1 MITKESFIIDG
12 SRSKK
17 ILIDINFNH
26 NFKNKPIV
34 IFSHGFK
41 GFKDWGPFNKM
52 AENFAEKNFFFIKFN
67 FSYNGTSIEN
77 PNDFVDLDAFGN
89 NNFSIELDDLNLV
102 INWINDNSKFS
113 NEIDTNNINLL
124 GHSRGGAISILK
136 SNEDSRINKV
146 ISWASP
152 SNFINRMDKS
162 KLDIWKKSGVAYIF
176 NSRTNQN
183 MPLFYQFYEDCITN
197 KKRIDIENAC
207 KNLTLPHLAIHG
219 TEDPTVD
226 IKDVND
232 FKNWNPKT
240 IVHKIKDAN
249 HVFGVSHPFNEKSFP
264 SHFIKVLE
272 KTFEFLET

>member
-12 SRSKK
+12 SRNKK

-52 AENFAEKNFFFIKFN
+52 AEKFAEKNFFFIKFN

-152 SNFINRMDKS
+152 SNFINRMDES
-162 KLDIWKKSGVAYIF
+162 KLDTWKKSGVAYIF

-183 MPLFYQFYEDCITN
+183 MPLFYQFYEDCVTN

-207 KNLTLPHLAIHG
+207 RNLTIPHLAIHG

>member
-1 MITKESFIIDG
+1 MITKESLIING

-17 ILIDINFNH
+17 ILIDVNFNH
-26 NFKNKPIV
+26 NFKKKPIV

-52 AENFAEKNFFFIKFN
+52 AEKFAKKNFFFIKFN

-152 SNFINRMDKS
+152 SNFINRIDKS
-162 KLDIWKKSGVAYIF
+162 KLDTWKKSGVAYIF

-183 MPLFYQFYEDCITN
+183 MPLFYQFYEDCISN

-240 IVHKIKDAN
+240 IVYKIKDAN
-249 HVFGVSHPFNEKSFP
+249 HVFGVSHPFNEKGFP

>member
-102 INWINDNSKFS
+102 INWINDNSKFI

-152 SNFINRMDKS
+152 SNFINRMDES
-162 KLDIWKKSGVAYIF
+162 KLDTWKKSGVAYIF

-183 MPLFYQFYEDCITN
+183 MPLFYQFYQDCITN

-207 KNLTLPHLAIHG
+207 SNLTVPHLAIHG

>member
-17 ILIDINFNH
+17 ILIDVNFNH
-26 NFKNKPIV
+26 NFKKKPIV

-52 AENFAEKNFFFIKFN
+52 AENFSEKNFFFIKFN

-162 KLDIWKKSGVAYIF
+162 KLDTWEKSGVAYIF

-207 KNLTLPHLAIHG
+207 RNLTVPHLAIHG

-232 FKNWNPKT
+232 FKNWNLKT

-264 SHFIKVLE
+264 SHFMEVLE

>member
-1 MITKESFIIDG
+1 MITKESLIING
-12 SRSKK
+12 SRTKK
-17 ILIDINFNH
+17 ILIDVNFNH
-26 NFKNKPIV
+26 NFKKKPII

-152 SNFINRMDKS
+152 SNLINRMDES
-162 KLDIWKKSGVAYIF
+162 KLDTWKKSGVAYIF

-207 KNLTLPHLAIHG
+207 RNLTIPHLAIHG

-240 IVHKIKDAN
+240 IVHKINDAN

>member
-1 MITKESFIIDG
+1 MITKESLIING

-17 ILIDINFNH
+17 ILIDVNFNH
-26 NFKNKPIV
+26 NFKKKPII

-152 SNFINRMDKS
+152 SNFINRMDES
-162 KLDIWKKSGVAYIF
+162 KLDTWKKSGVAYIF
-176 NSRTNQN
+176 N
-183 MPLFYQFYEDCITN
+183 
-197 KKRIDIENAC
+197 
-207 KNLTLPHLAIHG
+207 
-219 TEDPTVD
+219 
-226 IKDVND
+226 
-232 FKNWNPKT
+232 
-240 IVHKIKDAN
+240 
-249 HVFGVSHPFNEKSFP
+249 
-264 SHFIKVLE
+264 
-272 KTFEFLET
+272 

>member
-1 MITKESFIIDG
+1 MITKESLIING
-12 SRSKK
+12 SRTKK
-17 ILIDINFNH
+17 ILIDVNFNH
-26 NFKNKPIV
+26 NFKKKPIV

-67 FSYNGTSIEN
+67 FSFNGTSIEN

-207 KNLTLPHLAIHG
+207 RNLTIPHLAIHG

>member
-1 MITKESFIIDG
+1 MITKESLIING

-17 ILIDINFNH
+17 ILIDVNFNH
-26 NFKNKPIV
+26 NFKKKPIV

-152 SNFINRMDKS
+152 SNFINRMDES
-162 KLDIWKKSGVAYIF
+162 KLNTWKKSGVAYIF

-207 KNLTLPHLAIHG
+207 RNLTVPHLAIHG

-240 IVHKIKDAN
+240 IVYKIKDAN
-249 HVFGVSHPFNEKSFP
+249 HVFGVSHPFNENSFP

>member
-17 ILIDINFNH
+17 ILIDVNFNH
-26 NFKNKPIV
+26 NFKKKPIV

-102 INWINDNSKFS
+102 INWINDNIIFS
-113 NEIDTNNINLL
+113 DEIDTNNINLL

-152 SNFINRMDKS
+152 SNFINRMDES
-162 KLDIWKKSGVAYIF
+162 KLDTWKKSGVAYIF

-219 TEDPTVD
+219 TEDPTVN

-240 IVHKIKDAN
+240 IVYKIKDAN
-249 HVFGVSHPFNEKSFP
+249 HVFGVSHPFNETSFP

>member
-183 MPLFYQFYEDCITN
+183 MPLFYQFYQDCITN

-207 KNLTLPHLAIHG
+207 RNLTIPHLAIHG

>member
-1 MITKESFIIDG
+1 MITKESLIING

-17 ILIDINFNH
+17 ILIDVNFNH
-26 NFKNKPIV
+26 NFKKKPIV

-67 FSYNGTSIEN
+67 FSYNGTSIKN

-152 SNFINRMDKS
+152 SNFINRMDES
-162 KLDIWKKSGVAYIF
+162 KLDTWKKSGVAYIF

-207 KNLTLPHLAIHG
+207 RNLTVPHLAIHG

-240 IVHKIKDAN
+240 IVYKIKDAN
-249 HVFGVSHPFNEKSFP
+249 HVFGVSHPFNEKDFP

>member
-1 MITKESFIIDG
+1 MITKESFIING

-17 ILIDINFNH
+17 ILIDVNFNH
-26 NFKNKPIV
+26 NFKKKPIV

-52 AENFAEKNFFFIKFN
+52 AEKFAKKNFFFIKFN

-152 SNFINRMDKS
+152 SNFINRMDES
-162 KLDIWKKSGVAYIF
+162 KLDTWKKSGVAYIF

-207 KNLTLPHLAIHG
+207 RNLTVPHLAIHG

-232 FKNWNPKT
+232 IKNWNPKT

>member
-1 MITKESFIIDG
+1 MITKESFIING

-17 ILIDINFNH
+17 ILIDVNFNH
-26 NFKNKPIV
+26 NFKKKPIV

-152 SNFINRMDKS
+152 SNFINRMDES
-162 KLDIWKKSGVAYIF
+162 KLDTWKKSGVAYIF

-207 KNLTLPHLAIHG
+207 RNLTVPHLAIHG

-232 FKNWNPKT
+232 FKNWNLKT

-264 SHFIKVLE
+264 SHFMEVLE

>member
-1 MITKESFIIDG
+1 MITKESLIING
-12 SRSKK
+12 SRGKK
-17 ILIDINFNH
+17 ILIDVNFNH
-26 NFKNKPIV
+26 NFKKKPIV

-52 AENFAEKNFFFIKFN
+52 AENFAEKKFFFIKFN

-102 INWINDNSKFS
+102 INWINDNSKFR

-152 SNFINRMDKS
+152 SNFINRMDES
-162 KLDIWKKSGVAYIF
+162 KLDTWKKSGVAYIF

-207 KNLTLPHLAIHG
+207 RNLTVPHLAIHG

-232 FKNWNPKT
+232 FKNWNLKT

-264 SHFIKVLE
+264 SHFMEVLE

>member
-1 MITKESFIIDG
+1 MITKESLIING

-17 ILIDINFNH
+17 ILIDVNFNQ
-26 NFKNKPIV
+26 NFKKKPIV

-52 AENFAEKNFFFIKFN
+52 AEKFAEKKFFFIKFN

-162 KLDIWKKSGVAYIF
+162 KLDTWKKSGVAYIF

-183 MPLFYQFYEDCITN
+183 MPLFYQFYEDCISN

-219 TEDPTVD
+219 TKDPTVD

-249 HVFGVSHPFNEKSFP
+249 HVFGVSNPFNDKSFP

>member
-17 ILIDINFNH
+17 ILIDVNFNH
-26 NFKNKPIV
+26 NFKKKPIV

-52 AENFAEKNFFFIKFN
+52 AEKFAEKKFFFIKFN

-152 SNFINRMDKS
+152 SNFINRIDES
-162 KLDIWKKSGVAYIF
+162 KLDTWKKSGVAYIF

-207 KNLTLPHLAIHG
+207 RNLTVPHLAIHG

-232 FKNWNPKT
+232 FKNWNLKT

-264 SHFIKVLE
+264 SHFIKILE

>member
-1 MITKESFIIDG
+1 MITKESLIING

-17 ILIDINFNH
+17 ILIDVNFNH
-26 NFKNKPIV
+26 NFKKKPIV

-52 AENFAEKNFFFIKFN
+52 AENFSEKNFFFIKFN

-152 SNFINRMDKS
+152 SNFINRMDES
-162 KLDIWKKSGVAYIF
+162 KLDTWKKSGVAYIF

-207 KNLTLPHLAIHG
+207 RNLNLPHLAIHG
-219 TEDPTVD
+219 TDDPTVD

-232 FKNWNPKT
+232 LKNWNPKT

-249 HVFGVSHPFNEKSFP
+249 HVFGASHPFNEKCFP

>member
-1 MITKESFIIDG
+1 MITKESLIING

-17 ILIDINFNH
+17 ILIDVNFNH
-26 NFKNKPIV
+26 NFKKKPIV

-52 AENFAEKNFFFIKFN
+52 AENFAEKKFFFIKFN

-77 PNDFVDLDAFGN
+77 PIDFVDLDAFGN

-136 SNEDSRINKV
+136 SYEDSRINKV

-152 SNFINRMDKS
+152 SNFINRMDES
-162 KLDIWKKSGVAYIF
+162 KLDTWKKSGVAYIF

-207 KNLTLPHLAIHG
+207 RNLTVPHLAIHG

-240 IVHKIKDAN
+240 IVHKINDAN

-264 SHFIKVLE
+264 SHFIKILE